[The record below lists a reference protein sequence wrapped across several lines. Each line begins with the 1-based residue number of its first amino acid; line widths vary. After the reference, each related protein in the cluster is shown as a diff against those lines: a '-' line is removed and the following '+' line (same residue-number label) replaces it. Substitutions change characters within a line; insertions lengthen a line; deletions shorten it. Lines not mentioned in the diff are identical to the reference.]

1 MENDLLHLHDKE
13 YMDKLIRQESNRL
26 SRLQKFIEVRKDF
39 TVADFACGNAPMLD
53 ILGPKIGN
61 YYGVDFSS
69 PAIKNAEKRRDK
81 SGFSNAH
88 FYCGSVQ
95 TFCNENPG
103 RFDAGFAMDFSE
115 HVYDKEWSQIL
126 TSIKHS
132 LKKRAKL
139 YLHTP
144 NGNFFLEIMKSR
156 NFIVKQFPEHVA
168 VRNIRE
174 NIILLERSGYKIKNV
189 LFLPHYNILKYL
201 HIFSY
206 APWVGPYFQARLF
219 IIAENF

>member
-1 MENDLLHLHDKE
+1 MENQLLDLHDKE
-13 YMDKLIRQESNRL
+13 YMDRLLSQESDRL
-26 SRLQKFIEVRKDF
+26 ARLQKFIEVRNDF
-39 TVADFACGNAPMLD
+39 TIADFGCGNAPMLD
-53 ILGPKIGN
+53 VLGQKVGS

-69 PAIKNAEKRRDK
+69 AAIENAETRKDN

-88 FYCGSVQ
+88 FNCGSVQ
-95 TFCNENPG
+95 TFCEENPG

-115 HVYDKEWSQIL
+115 HVYDKEWTEIL

-132 LKKRAKL
+132 LKKGAKL

-144 NGNFFLEIMKSR
+144 NGNYFLEIMKSK

-168 VRNIRE
+168 VRNARE
-174 NIILLERSGYKIKNV
+174 NTILLERAGYKINNV
-189 LFLPHYNILKYL
+189 IFVPHYNILKTL
-201 HIFSY
+201 HGFSY
-206 APWVGPYFQARLF
+206 IPWIGSYFQARLL